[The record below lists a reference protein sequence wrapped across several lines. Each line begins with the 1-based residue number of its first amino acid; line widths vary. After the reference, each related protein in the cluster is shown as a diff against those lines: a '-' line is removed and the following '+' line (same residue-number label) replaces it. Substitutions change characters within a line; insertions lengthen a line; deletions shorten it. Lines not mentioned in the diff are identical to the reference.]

1 MTPRQAVD
9 RIMNN
14 LEAIE
19 VRGTRNARI
28 LADIQDVATG
38 LADWMDKM
46 AEQAKD
52 HTEEAAPDGAGDSP
66 EE

>member
-1 MTPRQAVD
+1 MN

-14 LEAIE
+14 LEALE

-28 LADIQDVATG
+28 LADIQDVAAG

-46 AEQAKD
+46 AKQAED
-52 HTEEAAPDGAGDSP
+52 HTEEAAPDGTGDNP